1 MEEFVNT
8 LDPEKFRRTNGMWN
22 DLMLNDPWSVG
33 YVSTLIELKQFRTKE
48 EWEAFYYEMG
58 DYRTKQLQ
66 RLPPSTIEILNDE
79 QLIRTNRQ
87 KVDQLSVD
95 LKNHNT
101 QNGRTKPELAKKGK
115 ILYDNVN
122 TNIPNITLEDCTEC
136 VRFRV
141 ICETWNGI
149 IIRERNTINTLERMF
164 PDHIFEKKDGD
175 FDHHYAV
182 DYEMKR
188 ASEIVCGIQ
197 IKPKSYT
204 FSTPYLNKARVANQ
218 NKNAEYTQRFGKPV
232 FDIISKGSGEIQNP
246 EVIKKINALT
256 E

>member
-1 MEEFVNT
+1 MEEFINT
-8 LDPEKFRRTNGMWN
+8 LNPEKFRRTNGMWN
-22 DLMLNDPWSVG
+22 SLMLNDPWSVG
-33 YVSTLIELKQFRTKE
+33 YVSTLIELKQFKNKE

-66 RLPPSTIEILNDE
+66 KVPASTVAVLNDE
-79 QLIRTNRQ
+79 QLILTNRQ
-87 KVDQLSVD
+87 KVAELSLD

-101 QNGRTKPELAKKGK
+101 QNGRTKAELAKKGK
-115 ILYDNVN
+115 ILYDNVI
-122 TNIPNITLEDCTEC
+122 TSIPGITLEECIEC

-149 IIRERNTINTLERMF
+149 IVRERNTIKTLQGIF
-164 PDHIFEKKDGD
+164 TNYTFEKKDGD

-182 DYEMKR
+182 DYDMKKD
-188 ASEIVCGIQ
+188 SEIICGIQ

-204 FSTPYLNKARVANQ
+204 FSTPYLNKAKSANQ
-218 NKNAEYTQRFGKPV
+218 IKNAEYTLKFGKPV
-232 FDIISKGSGEIQNP
+232 FDVISKGNGEIQNP
-246 EVIKKINALT
+246 EVIDEIKLLT